1 MMTAQILCT
10 QLGGRWYGR
19 YGAAPCPACQP
30 ERRKGQ
36 NALTIRMASVLFW
49 QALETDHE

>member
-19 YGAAPCPACQP
+19 YGVAPCPVCQP
-30 ERRKGQ
+30 ERRKAP
-36 NALTIRMASVLFW
+36 NALKISDGLSSLLAGAGDWL
-49 QALETDHE
+49 

>member
-19 YGAAPCPACQP
+19 YGVAPCPVCQL

-36 NALTIRMASVLFW
+36 NALKISDGLSSLLTGAGDWL
-49 QALETDHE
+49 